1 MKNRV
6 ILYVAAAFVSLTGL
20 MSSCSEDSLDS
31 TIFEIPNPSLD
42 RTASTFPLDTF
53 LKAEYLDEYNLK
65 YLYRMEDVGA
75 DMQKNLVPVSYD
87 KSIDFAVLCK
97 YLWLDVYR
105 EKVGR
110 EFLREHCPRIIH
122 LLGSAAYNATSG
134 TKTIGLAEGGIKITL
149 MQGNMIDE
157 ANLDFMNE
165 QFFKTMHHEFGHIL
179 HQHHLYPTSF
189 RLISNGLYN
198 PMDWNSVPDSV
209 AASRGFISPYSQNG
223 VSDDWVEIFAN
234 YIVKDSTIWNN
245 TLNSAE
251 WDWEVAE
258 NVSRDTLEQ
267 VIKNLDDPATREYKI
282 PADLIGYIHEVAS
295 WTNVNGTRI
304 PGQYNLKRKKISRDD
319 NGHPILQDG
328 TIIEIG
334 NGAGTSYAGDGKG
347 WTTRVMATG
356 EPMDPKE
363 VVKNLAITK
372 NADAIDGKA
381 IILQKLDMVR
391 TWAKDYF
398 DMDIDAIR
406 AEVQRRQYLI
416 DDNGYYIKD
425 ANGNYINALISP
437 SKSDPSKSQMDVI
450 RQWVTRFKELQ
461 K

>member
-6 ILYVAAAFVSLTGL
+6 LLYVAAAFVTVTGF
-20 MSSCSEDSLDS
+20 MTSCSDDELGS

-97 YLWLDVYR
+97 YLWLDIYK

-134 TKTIGLAEGGIKITL
+134 TKTIGLAEGGVKITL
-149 MQGNMIDE
+149 MQGNMIDP
-157 ANLDFMNE
+157 AKLDFMNE

-179 HQHHLYPTSF
+179 HQHHLYPTAF

-198 PMDWNSVPDSV
+198 PMDWNNIPDSV

-234 YIVKDSTIWNN
+234 YIVKDSTTWEN

-251 WDWEVAE
+251 WDWELAE
-258 NVSRDTLEQ
+258 NVGADTINYAIAAGL
-267 VIKNLDDPATREYKI
+267 PT
-282 PADLIGYIHEVAS
+282 LITGYIHETASRNTDGVA
-295 WTNVNGTRI
+295 T
-304 PGQYNLKRKKISRDD
+304 QYNIKRKKISRDD
-319 NGHPILQDG
+319 NSHPILKDG
-328 TIIEIG
+328 TVIEIG
-334 NGAGTSYAGDGKG
+334 NGAGTAHASDGHG
-347 WTTRVMATG
+347 WTTRKLTDG
-356 EPMDPKE
+356 EYVDPQYVLE
-363 VVKNLAITK
+363 NLAYTK
-372 NADAIDGKA
+372 NADGVDGKA
-381 IILQKLDMVR
+381 VILQKLDMVR

-398 DMDIDAIR
+398 DMDLDAVR
-406 AEVQRRQYLI
+406 AEVQRRQYLV
-416 DDNGYYIKD
+416 DDNGYFVKD
-425 ANGNYINALISP
+425 ANGNYVNALVSP
-437 SKSDPSKSQMDVI
+437 SKSDPSKSQMEVI
-450 RQWVTRFKELQ
+450 REWVNHFKELQ